1 VGTLQGAVDRRDRGV
16 EQLGDLRCL
25 PAEDITQHEDGSLLR
40 GQVLQGGHER
50 EPDRLARLGDF
61 GGVAVGRNH
70 AGVGDRHDPRA
81 LGQLLAQQRGV
92 GHLRGTHVHRAG
104 PALLPAEHV
113 EADVRHDAVKP
124 RAQRRAAL
132 EAVVSPP
139 RAQHRLLH
147 GVLGLERRPEHAVG
161 VRGQLTSVS
170 LEIELQFL
178 GRANHALHPTTDRR

>member
-1 VGTLQGAVDRRDRGV
+1 MHWSKGFFPTLRDDPADAEAVSHKLLVRAGFVR
-16 EQLGDLRCL
+16 QLAAGLY
-25 PAEDITQHEDGSLLR
+25 SLL
-40 GQVLQGGHER
+40 
-50 EPDRLARLGDF
+50 P
-61 GGVAVGRNH
+61 
-70 AGVGDRHDPRA
+70 
-81 LGQLLAQQRGV
+81 LGQRTCLKVAGIVRQEMDRIGAQEFLL
-92 GHLRGTHVHRAG
+92 

-178 GRANHALHPTTDRR
+178 GRANHALHLTTDRR